1 MAHGWLLQADSDDR
15 SFGAWVPVTALNLE
29 VTLNERL
36 SARRGTHVEVAPRT
50 GSEPP
55 GPKGLLAQIPD
66 KPRPLS
72 KTHRQPKR
80 SAFERIVLLLQGGGA
95 LGAYQGGVY
104 EALAEANLHPDW
116 VAGISIGAI
125 NATIIAGNPPNL
137 RVEKLREFWEGI
149 TNSWFDVGASDLG
162 SLLARGDSARGS
174 VNQMSAVTALMS
186 GAPGF
191 FRPRIASPWFHPPGT
206 VEATSNYDTAPLTAT
221 LESLIDFDR
230 VNAEHAETRLSLGAV
245 NVRSGNMIYFDSPS
259 QVIKPEHVM
268 ASGALP
274 PGFPAIEIEG
284 EHYWDG
290 GLVSNTPLQ
299 WIAMTQQRPPDTLAF
314 QVDLWSA
321 RGEFPRNLAE
331 VATRQKE
338 IQYSSRTR
346 AFTDY
351 FKRIATLRNMIAVLL
366 EELPEEMRQREEVKF
381 LSSAADRH
389 AANIVQL
396 IYRPKGYEG
405 DSKDYEF
412 SRRSMEEH
420 WRAGYYDA
428 VHALRHP
435 EIFERSSNP
444 YETLVTFDF
453 SRDRGD

>member
-1 MAHGWLLQADSDDR
+1 MAPET
-15 SFGAWVPVTALNLE
+15 V
-29 VTLNERL
+29 
-36 SARRGTHVEVAPRT
+36 
-50 GSEPP
+50 SEPP
-55 GPKGLLAQIPD
+55 ESADVLARLPGKSRQ
-66 KPRPLS
+66 LS

-80 SAFERIVLLLQGGGA
+80 SAFERVVLLLQGGGA
-95 LGAYQGGVY
+95 LGAYQAGVY

-125 NATIIAGNPPNL
+125 NAAIIAGNPPNL

-149 TNSWFDVGASDLG
+149 TKPWFDVGAGKLG
-162 SLLARGDSARGS
+162 SLLVRGDSARGS
-174 VNQMSAVTALMS
+174 INQMSAAVALMN

-191 FRPRIASPWFHPPGT
+191 FRPRIRNPWFHPPGT
-206 VEATSNYDTAPLTAT
+206 VEATSYYDTAQLKAT
-221 LESLIDFDR
+221 LESVIDFDR
-230 VNAEHAETRLSLGAV
+230 VNAEDGKTRLSLGAV
-245 NVRSGNMIYFDSPS
+245 NVRSGNLVYFDSPS

-351 FKRIATLRNMIAVLL
+351 FKQMAKLRNMLAALL

-396 IYRPKGYEG
+396 IYRAKGYEG

-420 WRAGYYDA
+420 WQTGYYDA

-435 EIFERSSNP
+435 EIFERSSDP

>member
-1 MAHGWLLQADSDDR
+1 
-15 SFGAWVPVTALNLE
+15 
-29 VTLNERL
+29 LNERL
-36 SARRGTHVEVAPRT
+36 APR
-50 GSEPP
+50 
-55 GPKGLLAQIPD
+55 LA
-66 KPRPLS
+66 RV
-72 KTHRQPKR
+72 
-80 SAFERIVLLLQGGGA
+80 VLLLQGGGA
-95 LGAYQGGVY
+95 LGAYQAGVY

-125 NATIIAGNPPNL
+125 NAAIIAGNPPNQ
-137 RVEKLREFWEGI
+137 RVEKLRRFWESI
-149 TNSWFDVGASDLG
+149 TNSWYDVSVGELG
-162 SLLARGDSARGS
+162 SLLVRGESPRVS
-174 VNQMSAVTALMS
+174 VNRMSAVAALMT

-191 FRPRIASPWFHPPGT
+191 FSPRIPNPWFQPPGT
-206 VEATSNYDTAPLTAT
+206 VEATSYYDTAQLKAT
-221 LESLIDFDR
+221 LESLIDFGR
-230 VNAEHAETRLSLGAV
+230 VNAQHAETRLSLGAV
-245 NVRSGNMIYFDSPS
+245 NVTSGNLVYFDSPNE
-259 QVIKPEHVM
+259 VIKPEHVM

-284 EHYWDG
+284 EYYWDG
-290 GLVSNTPLQ
+290 GLVSNTPLL
-299 WIAMTQQRPPDTLAF
+299 WIAMTQRRPPDTLVF

-351 FKRIATLRNMIAVLL
+351 FKEMAKLRHMLAVVLD
-366 EELPEEMRQREEVKF
+366 ELPEEMKRSEEVKY

-420 WRAGYYDA
+420 WRSGYYDA
-428 VHALRHP
+428 VHAFRHP
-435 EIFERSSNP
+435 EIFERSTSR

>member
-1 MAHGWLLQADSDDR
+1 
-15 SFGAWVPVTALNLE
+15 V
-29 VTLNERL
+29 NERL
-36 SARRGTHVEVAPRT
+36 SARRGAHAEAAPKT

-55 GPKGLLAQIPD
+55 GPEGLLAPV
-66 KPRPLS
+66 PGESRRLS
-72 KTHRQPKR
+72 KTHRQPR
-80 SAFERIVLLLQGGGA
+80 RPAFDCVVLLLQGGGA
-95 LGAYQGGVY
+95 LGAYQAGVY
-104 EALAEANLHPDW
+104 EALAEADLHPDW

-149 TNSWFDVGASDLG
+149 TNPWFDVGAGDLG

-174 VNQMSAVTALMS
+174 INQMNAAVALMN
-186 GAPGF
+186 GARGF
-191 FRPRIASPWFHPPGT
+191 FRPRIPNPWFHPPGT
-206 VEATSNYDTAPLTAT
+206 VEATSYYDTAQLKAT
-221 LESLIDFDR
+221 LEAVIDFDR
-230 VNAEHAETRLSLGAV
+230 VNAEQAKIRLSLGAV
-245 NVRSGNMIYFDSPS
+245 NVRSGNMVYFDSPS

-284 EHYWDG
+284 ERYWDG

-299 WIAMTQQRPPDTLAF
+299 WIAMTQRPPDSLVF
-314 QVDLWSA
+314 QVDLWSS

-351 FKRIATLRNMIAVLL
+351 FKHVVRLRNMLAALL
-366 EELPEEMRQREEVKF
+366 EELPEEMKQREEVKY

-389 AANIVQL
+389 AANVVQL
-396 IYRPKGYEG
+396 IYRAKGYEG

-435 EIFERSSNP
+435 EIFERSSSR
-444 YETLVTFDF
+444 YETLATFDF
-453 SRDRGD
+453 SRDRAD

>member
-1 MAHGWLLQADSDDR
+1 
-15 SFGAWVPVTALNLE
+15 
-29 VTLNERL
+29 
-36 SARRGTHVEVAPRT
+36 VEVAPKT
-50 GSEPP
+50 GNAPP
-55 GPKGLLAQIPD
+55 EPKGSLARIPG
-66 KPRPLS
+66 KSRQLG
-72 KTHRQPKR
+72 KKRGQPKR
-80 SAFERIVLLLQGGGA
+80 TAFERVVLLLQGGGA

-125 NATIIAGNPPNL
+125 NAAIIAGNPPNL

-149 TNSWFDVGASDLG
+149 TNSWFDVGELG
-162 SLLARGDSARGS
+162 SPLAHGDSARGS
-174 VNQMSAVTALMS
+174 INQMNAVVALMS

-191 FRPRIASPWFHPPGT
+191 FRPRIPNPWFHPPGT
-206 VEATSNYDTAPLTAT
+206 VEATSYYDTAQLKAT

-230 VNAEHAETRLSLGAV
+230 VNAEHAKTRLSLGAV
-245 NVRSGNMIYFDSPS
+245 NVRSGNLVYFDSPS
-259 QVIKPEHVM
+259 QVIKAEHVM

-274 PGFPAIEIEG
+274 PGFPAVEIEG

-299 WIAMTQQRPPDTLAF
+299 WIAMTQRRPPDSLVF

-321 RGEFPRNLAE
+321 RGELPRNLTD

-351 FKRIATLRNMIAVLL
+351 FKQVVKLRNMLAVLL
-366 EELPEEMRQREEVKF
+366 EELPEEMRRREEVKY

-396 IYRPKGYEG
+396 IYRAKGYEG

-420 WRAGYYDA
+420 WRTGYHDA

-435 EIFERSSNP
+435 EIFERSSSR

>member
-1 MAHGWLLQADSDDR
+1 
-15 SFGAWVPVTALNLE
+15 VPAGVL
-29 VTLNERL
+29 
-36 SARRGTHVEVAPRT
+36 PRT
-50 GSEPP
+50 SSKSHE
-55 GPKGLLAQIPD
+55 LSRTR
-66 KPRPLS
+66 RP
-72 KTHRQPKR
+72 PKR
-80 SAFERIVLLLQGGGA
+80 PEFDCVVLLLQGGGA
-95 LGAYQGGVY
+95 LGAYQAGVY
-104 EALAEANLHPDW
+104 EALAEADLHPDW
-116 VAGISIGAI
+116 VVGISIGSI
-125 NATIIAGNPPNL
+125 NAAIIAGNPPNQ

-149 TNSWFDVGASDLG
+149 TSRPVDLIG
-162 SLLARGDSARGS
+162 GELGTQMARGDAARSSLNQLSA
-174 VNQMSAVTALMS
+174 AVALVTGTS
-186 GAPGF
+186 GF
-191 FRPRIASPWFHPPGT
+191 FQPRIPNPWFHPPGT
-206 VEATSNYDTAPLTAT
+206 IEATSYYDTMQLKAT
-221 LESLIDFDR
+221 LESVVDFDR
-230 VNAEHAETRLSLGAV
+230 VNSDHANPRLSLGAV
-245 NVRSGNMIYFDSPS
+245 NVRSGNLIYFDSPK

-284 EHYWDG
+284 EYYWDG

-299 WIAMTQQRPPDTLAF
+299 WVAMTQRPPDSLVF

-346 AFTDY
+346 AFTNY
-351 FKRIATLRNMIAVLL
+351 FKHVTKLRNTVAELL
-366 EELPEEMRQREEVKF
+366 EELPEKMKQSEKVKF
-381 LSSAADRH
+381 LRSNVDRH

-435 EIFERSSNP
+435 EIFERAIGR

-453 SRDRGD
+453 RRDSDD

>member
-1 MAHGWLLQADSDDR
+1 MNEGFSTRD
-15 SFGAWVPVTALNLE
+15 GVTLE
-29 VTLNERL
+29 VTQ
-36 SARRGTHVEVAPRT
+36 RT
-50 GSEPP
+50 GREPWRAE
-55 GPKGLLAQIPD
+55 GLLTRIPGLS
-66 KPRPLS
+66 RELS
-72 KTHRQPKR
+72 KTHKQAKR
-80 SAFERIVLLLQGGGA
+80 SGFDRVVLLLQGGGA
-95 LGAYQGGVY
+95 LGAYQAGVY

-125 NATIIAGNPPNL
+125 NAAIIAGNATNL
-137 RVEKLREFWEGI
+137 RVEKLREFWERI
-149 TNSWFDVGASDLG
+149 SG
-162 SLLARGDSARGS
+162 SSFSVFAGEFGWLLARGDAAR
-174 VNQMSAVTALMS
+174 VATNQMSSVAALMN

-191 FRPRIASPWFHPPGT
+191 FRPRIPGPWFQPSGT
-206 VEATSNYDTAPLTAT
+206 IEATSYYDTAQLKTT

-245 NVRSGNMIYFDSPS
+245 NVRSGNLVYFDSPI
-259 QVIKPEHVM
+259 QAIKPEHVM

-274 PGFPAIEIEG
+274 PGFPAVEIDG

-299 WIAMTQQRPPDTLAF
+299 WIAMTQQRPPDSLVF

-321 RGEFPRNLAE
+321 EGQFPRNLAE

-351 FKRIATLRNMIAVLL
+351 FKYVAKLRSMIAALL
-366 EELPEEMRQREEVKF
+366 EELPEETRRRGEAQF
-381 LSSAADRH
+381 LSVAADRH

-396 IYRPKGYEG
+396 IYRAKGYEG

-412 SRRSMEEH
+412 SRHTMEEH
-420 WRAGYYDA
+420 WRAGYRDA
-428 VHALRHP
+428 VYALRHP
-435 EIFERSSNP
+435 EIYDRSSSR
-444 YETLVTFDF
+444 YERLITFDF
-453 SRDRGD
+453 SRDGGD

>member
-1 MAHGWLLQADSDDR
+1 LNDR
-15 SFGAWVPVTALNLE
+15 P
-29 VTLNERL
+29 
-36 SARRGTHVEVAPRT
+36 SARRGTHLTVVPKTESERPRR
-50 GSEPP
+50 
-55 GPKGLLAQIPD
+55 KGLIARIPG
-66 KPRPLS
+66 KSRQLS

-80 SAFERIVLLLQGGGA
+80 PAFERVVLLLQGGGA
-95 LGAYQGGVY
+95 LGAYQAGVY

-125 NATIIAGNPPNL
+125 NAAIIAGNPPNA
-137 RVEKLREFWEGI
+137 RVAKLREFWEGI
-149 TNSWFDVGASDLG
+149 TNSWFGVGEQG
-162 SLLARGDSARGS
+162 SMLARGDSARGS
-174 VNQMSAVTALMS
+174 INQMSAVVALMS

-191 FRPRIASPWFHPPGT
+191 FRPRILNPWFHPPGT
-206 VEATSNYDTAPLTAT
+206 VEATSYYDTAQLKAT

-230 VNAEHAETRLSLGAV
+230 VNAEHAKTRLSLGAV
-245 NVRSGNMIYFDSPS
+245 NVRSGNLVYFDSPS
-259 QVIKPEHVM
+259 QVIRPEHVM

-274 PGFPAIEIEG
+274 PGFPAVEIEG

-299 WIAMTQQRPPDTLAF
+299 WIAMTQQRPPDSLVF

-351 FKRIATLRNMIAVLL
+351 FKQVARLRNMLAVLL
-366 EELPEEMRQREEVKF
+366 EELPEEMRRREEVKY

-396 IYRPKGYEG
+396 IYRVKGYEG

-420 WRAGYYDA
+420 WRTGYRDA

-435 EIFERSSNP
+435 EIFERSGSR

>member
-1 MAHGWLLQADSDDR
+1 
-15 SFGAWVPVTALNLE
+15 
-29 VTLNERL
+29 LNERI
-36 SARRGTHVEVAPRT
+36 SAQRDTHVEVAPRT
-50 GSEPP
+50 GCEPP
-55 GPKGLLAQIPD
+55 GPKGLLAPIPG
-66 KPRPLS
+66 KSRQLS
-72 KTHRQPKR
+72 ETHKQPDR
-80 SAFERIVLLLQGGGA
+80 SAFGRIVLLLQGGGA
-95 LGAYQGGVY
+95 LGAYQAGVY

-125 NATIIAGNPPNL
+125 NAAIIAGNPPNL
-137 RVEKLREFWEGI
+137 RVEKLREFWAGI
-149 TNSWFDVGASDLG
+149 THSWFDVGAGELG
-162 SLLARGDSARGS
+162 PPLLAHGDSARGS
-174 VNQMSAVTALMS
+174 VNQMSALVALMN

-191 FRPRIASPWFHPPGT
+191 FRPRILNPWFHLFGT
-206 VEATSNYDTAPLTAT
+206 VEATSYYDTAHLKAT
-221 LESLIDFDR
+221 LQSVIDFDR
-230 VNAEHAETRLSLGAV
+230 VNAEHAKTRLSLGAV
-245 NVRSGNMIYFDSPS
+245 NVRSGNLVYFDSPS
-259 QVIKPEHVM
+259 QIIKPEHVM

-299 WIAMTQQRPPDTLAF
+299 WIAMTQHRPPDSLVF

-351 FKRIATLRNMIAVLL
+351 FKRVTKLRNMVAALL
-366 EELPEEMRQREEVKF
+366 EELPEEMRNREEVKS
-381 LSSAADRH
+381 LSLAADQH

-420 WRAGYYDA
+420 WRAGYCDA
-428 VHALRHP
+428 VYALRHP
-435 EIFERSSNP
+435 EIFERSSKPVRNARH
-444 YETLVTFDF
+444 LRLQ
-453 SRDRGD
+453 S